1 MTSTTSPQTH
11 TPSTNAFTHWLGA
24 CIALLL
30 ISLAPVAMGAV
41 SGSEQRVNPE
51 LLELQ
56 QKQKPILRKLGERVY
71 ATEFIGYS
79 NHGFIEGED
88 GIIVI
93 DGGWFPTTT
102 QRAIS
107 ELPAAMREA
116 LLLRYAEELRYDEM
130 ALVVGAGESTLR
142 SRVHHGLQQLKNK
155 LEDER

>member
-1 MTSTTSPQTH
+1 MAFKNSHHSHTS
-11 TPSTNAFTHWLGA
+11 STNTFTHWLAG

-30 ISLAPVAMGAV
+30 IGLAPVGMGAV

-56 QKQKPILRKLGERVY
+56 QRQKPILRKLGDRVY

-102 QRAIS
+102 QLAKIGRAH
-107 ELPAAMREA
+107 
-116 LLLRYAEELRYDEM
+116 
-130 ALVVGAGESTLR
+130 V
-142 SRVHHGLQQLKNK
+142 
-155 LEDER
+155 